1 MKKLLIFVLF
11 IVNLWSVELSHQE
24 ALKISKCDGHT
35 INNPSYLAR
44 LFVTSNYD
52 FNNWRIKPEDVSLY
66 CEPFENFI
74 STCRL
79 VDQSTKNNTIRTSE
93 NFGTHTMGSIQFDT
107 QTGKL
112 EDITADIENPI
123 LLTYNSI
130 WKDIVMSV
138 YNNPE
143 RSYVQLNQK
152 SYLYNKPNDD
162 AKSDK
167 FLIKNDCALV
177 IKKTKDW
184 YLLYYH
190 NTKLKTDTLLWMKA
204 EDVLK

>member
-1 MKKLLIFVLF
+1 MRKIILLLLLI
-11 IVNLWSVELSHQE
+11 VNIWAVELRQEE
-24 ALKISKCDGHT
+24 ALKIAKCDVYT
-35 INNPSYLAR
+35 INNSSYLWR
-44 LFVTSNYD
+44 LFNTSSYQGFKN
-52 FNNWRIKPEDVSLY
+52 EDSYILCNDDQKKKILCILMGTSGEIPPHSL
-66 CEPFENFI
+66 
-74 STCRL
+74 
-79 VDQSTKNNTIRTSE
+79 
-93 NFGTHTMGSIQFDT
+93 GSIEFNLNNGELT
-107 QTGKL
+107 NSVP
-112 EDITADIENPI
+112 DIPEVY
-123 LLTYNSI
+123 TYNSI